1 MNIYHAEILKVKY
14 FQVKRT
20 TEKEARVMN
29 CFCGMFKRQKHCVKS
44 VRIRSYS
51 GPHFP
56 RIFPNSDWIQR
67 DTEYLSVFS
76 PNSGKCGK
84 NVDKNNSE
92 YGHFLRAVLWMEQ
105 RSSVICFFLLSKL
118 IDLILHKKELN
129 LC

>member
-56 RIFPNSDWIQR
+56 AFSHIR
-67 DTEYLSVFS
+67 TEFS
-76 PNSGKCGK
+76 PNLGKCGK
-84 NVDKNNSE
+84 NADQSNSE
-92 YGHFLRAVLWMEQ
+92 YGDFLRSE
-105 RSSVICFFLLSKL
+105 SVKTYLQPRLLSGVL
-118 IDLILHKKELN
+118 TITYLQDAADPEFRFH
-129 LC
+129 